1 MNTNT
6 GSKAREVKVNVKK
19 NESKQKKEY
28 SMGCMVNLFEN
39 TGEGT
44 WSSKLQF
51 YIIFLYLFLSLSL
64 DLAAIKPY
72 LLSFEGRLFI
82 WVF

>member
-1 MNTNT
+1 
-6 GSKAREVKVNVKK
+6 
-19 NESKQKKEY
+19 
-28 SMGCMVNLFEN
+28 MGCMVNLFEN